1 MIHALTIDVEDGWSI
16 LKRDSLKIPNAEPC
30 EAVVRNTHW
39 FLETLAEYKTKATF
53 FILGEVAEKFPEL
66 VKQIQQA
73 GHEIGSHGQEHRQLF
88 KATRDE
94 FFQEMSR
101 CKKTLEDLTGQQ
113 VLGFRAPAFS
123 LLPQT
128 SWALEVLAE
137 LDFRYDSSIY
147 PMSNT
152 RYGWPGFN
160 PEIHRLE
167 LESGRT
173 IIEAPMSKVS
183 IGFKELGVGG
193 GHMVFFPYWYTQI
206 AIKCIQK
213 KRPAIIYI
221 HPYEIDTLFSGPHA
235 QLLRKCDIKTR
246 LRCSIRK
253 KNARSTSRKIKRMV
267 EEFNFAS
274 LDEVIRSSLG
284 TTKGPDTEY
293 LDAIRLS

>member
-1 MIHALTIDVEDGWSI
+1 
-16 LKRDSLKIPNAEPC
+16 
-30 EAVVRNTHW
+30 
-39 FLETLAEYKTKATF
+39 
-53 FILGEVAEKFPEL
+53 VAEKFPEL

-73 GHEIGSHGQEHRQLF
+73 GHEIGSHGQQHRQLF

-137 LDFRYDSSIY
+137 LGFHYDSSIY

-173 IIEAPMSKVS
+173 IIEVPMSKISV
-183 IGFKELGVGG
+183 GFKELGVGG
-193 GHMVFFPYWYTQI
+193 GYLVFFPYGYTRM
-206 AIKCIQK
+206 AVKRIQK
-213 KRPAIIYI
+213 KRPAIIYM
-221 HPYEIDTLFSGPHA
+221 HPYEIDTLFSEPHA

-246 LRCSIRK
+246 LRCIIRK
-253 KNARSTSRKIKRMV
+253 EKGKSTSQKIKRLV
-267 EEFNFAS
+267 QEFNFAP
-274 LDEVIRSSLG
+274 LCDVIKSSLE
-284 TTKGPDTEY
+284 TTKETDIEC
-293 LDAIRLS
+293 